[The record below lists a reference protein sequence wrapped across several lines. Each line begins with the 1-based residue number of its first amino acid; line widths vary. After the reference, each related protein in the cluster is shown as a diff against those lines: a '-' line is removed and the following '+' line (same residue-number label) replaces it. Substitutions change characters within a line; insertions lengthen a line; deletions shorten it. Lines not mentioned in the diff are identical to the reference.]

1 MPYYIYRLNG
11 ILIDKPNFKYNYIGS
26 TPYPKKRLRQH
37 NGIIKGGA
45 KNTTNKLYKLICD
58 KETNLKWNYQ
68 WILMTF
74 LKHSHALSL
83 EWHMKYP
90 FTGDEINNKKNH
102 YTNIIFNN
110 KFYNK
115 RCNRLYNDINIMLKQ
130 IDITIE
136 YFFNK
141 NNITDL
147 ILNKMEITSC
157 RTIFLLLDKKN
168 EDIINYTP
176 INYKIFYIDKFNNS
190 VMDNDLFNRLN
201 ECL

>member
-1 MPYYIYRLNG
+1 MPYYIYRLNA
-11 ILIDKPNFKYNYIGS
+11 IAFDKPNFKYNYIGS
-26 TPYPKKRLRQH
+26 TPYPRKRIRQH

-45 KNTTNKLYKLICD
+45 KNTTNKLYRLTCD
-58 KETNLKWNYQ
+58 EETNLKWNYQ

-74 LKHSHALSL
+74 LKHRDALSL

-115 RCNRLYNDINIMLKQ
+115 RCNKLYNNINIMLKQ

-136 YFFNK
+136 YVFNK
-141 NNITDL
+141 NNIVDDD
-147 ILNKMEITSC
+147 K
-157 RTIFLLLDKKN
+157 TIFLLLDENNK
-168 EDIINYTP
+168 DAINYMP
-176 INYKIFYIDKFNNS
+176 INYKIFYIDKLNDSAMN
-190 VMDNDLFNRLN
+190 NDLFDRLN